1 MPFSLSDS
9 VEVFAP
15 CKGGTGSGQTL
26 EKGFCTPGAE
36 ADTELV
42 FPTLFLAKK
51 KKKYYLR
58 LLLQRL
64 HGGVTNMK
72 NTKVVEGDLT
82 VFKAL

>member
-15 CKGGTGSGQTL
+15 CKGGTGSGETL

-42 FPTLFLAKK
+42 FPTLFLATTKK
-51 KKKYYLR
+51 KVLPEA
-58 LLLQRL
+58 
-64 HGGVTNMK
+64 VTSEA
-72 NTKVVEGDLT
+72 TWRSY
-82 VFKAL
+82 

>member
-9 VEVFAP
+9 VAVFAP
-15 CKGGTGSGQTL
+15 CKGGMGSGETL

-42 FPTLFLAKK
+42 FPTLFLA